1 MEDGEYMISLNKENF
16 KQEISEGVSFVD
28 FLGNNCQKCL
38 QFMDGIE
45 QLSQKYSENMK
56 FFKFNVDED
65 KMFSIKEK
73 VMGLPTI
80 IIYENGVQKS
90 RLMPN
95 NINSLNDIEEFIKKN
110 I

>member
-1 MEDGEYMISLNKENF
+1 MISLNKENF

-28 FLGNNCQKCL
+28 FWGNNCQKCL

-80 IIYENGVQKS
+80 IIYENGVKKS

>member
-1 MEDGEYMISLNKENF
+1 MIALNKDNF
-16 KQEISEGVSFVD
+16 RQEVSSGVSFVD
-28 FLGNNCQKCL
+28 FWGNNCQKCL

-45 QLSQKYSENMK
+45 ELSKKYSENMK

-80 IIYENGVQKS
+80 VIYKDGAQVS

-95 NINSLNDIEEFIKKN
+95 NINSIGDIEEFIKNN

>member
-1 MEDGEYMISLNKENF
+1 MIALNKENF
-16 KQEISEGVSFVD
+16 KQEVSSGVSFVD
-28 FLGNNCQKCL
+28 FWGNNCQKCL
-38 QFMDGIE
+38 QFMEGIE
-45 QLSQKYSENMK
+45 ELSKKYADNMK

-80 IIYENGVQKS
+80 IIYRDGVQVS

-95 NINSLNDIEEFIKKN
+95 NINSIGDIEEFIKN
-110 I
+110 NM

>member
-1 MEDGEYMISLNKENF
+1 MISLNKENF

-28 FLGNNCQKCL
+28 FWGNNCQKCL

-45 QLSQKYSENMK
+45 QLSQKYSKNMK

>member
-1 MEDGEYMISLNKENF
+1 MIALNKENF

-28 FLGNNCQKCL
+28 FWGNNCQKCL

-95 NINSLNDIEEFIKKN
+95 NINSLNDIEKFINEN

>member
-1 MEDGEYMISLNKENF
+1 MISLNKENF

-28 FLGNNCQKCL
+28 FWGNNCQKCL

-95 NINSLNDIEEFIKKN
+95 NINSLNDIEEFINKN

>member
-1 MEDGEYMISLNKENF
+1 MVSLNKENF

-28 FLGNNCQKCL
+28 FWGNNCQKCL

>member
-1 MEDGEYMISLNKENF
+1 MISLNKENF

-28 FLGNNCQKCL
+28 FWGNNCQKCL

-80 IIYENGVQKS
+80 IIYENGIQKS

>member
-1 MEDGEYMISLNKENF
+1 MVALNKENF

-28 FLGNNCQKCL
+28 FWGNTCQKCL
-38 QFMDGIE
+38 QFMNGIE
-45 QLSQKYSENMK
+45 QLSQKYSDNMK

-95 NINSLNDIEEFIKKN
+95 NINSLNDIEEFIKEN

>member
-1 MEDGEYMISLNKENF
+1 MISLNKENF

-28 FLGNNCQKCL
+28 FWGNNCQKCL

-90 RLMPN
+90 RLMSN

>member
-1 MEDGEYMISLNKENF
+1 MIALNKENF

-28 FLGNNCQKCL
+28 FWGNNCQKCL

-95 NINSLNDIEEFIKKN
+95 NINSLNDIEEFIKEN

>member
-1 MEDGEYMISLNKENF
+1 
-16 KQEISEGVSFVD
+16 
-28 FLGNNCQKCL
+28 
-38 QFMDGIE
+38 
-45 QLSQKYSENMK
+45 MK

>member
-1 MEDGEYMISLNKENF
+1 MIALNKENF

-28 FLGNNCQKCL
+28 FWGNNCQKCL

-95 NINSLNDIEEFIKKN
+95 NINSLNDIEKFIKEN

>member
-1 MEDGEYMISLNKENF
+1 MISLNKENF
-16 KQEISEGVSFVD
+16 KQDISEGVSFVD
-28 FLGNNCQKCL
+28 FWGNNCQKCL

>member
-1 MEDGEYMISLNKENF
+1 MISLNKENF

-28 FLGNNCQKCL
+28 FWGNNCQKCL
-38 QFMDGIE
+38 QCIE

>member
-1 MEDGEYMISLNKENF
+1 MISLNKENF
-16 KQEISEGVSFVD
+16 KQEISEGISFVD
-28 FLGNNCQKCL
+28 FWGNNCQKCL

>member
-1 MEDGEYMISLNKENF
+1 MIALSKDNF
-16 KQEISEGVSFVD
+16 KQEVSQGISFVD
-28 FLGNNCQKCL
+28 FWGDNCQKCL
-38 QFMDGIE
+38 QFMSVIE
-45 QLSQKYSENMK
+45 ELSKKYEGKMK

-80 IIYENGVQKS
+80 IIYKDGEQIS

-95 NINSLNDIEEFIKKN
+95 NINSVNDVEDFIKNN

>member
-1 MEDGEYMISLNKENF
+1 MISLNKENF

-28 FLGNNCQKCL
+28 FWGNNCQKCL

-56 FFKFNVDED
+56 FFKFIVDED

>member
-1 MEDGEYMISLNKENF
+1 MISLNKENF
-16 KQEISEGVSFVD
+16 KQEISEGVCFVD
-28 FLGNNCQKCL
+28 FWGNNCQKCL

>member
-1 MEDGEYMISLNKENF
+1 MIALSKDNF
-16 KQEISEGVSFVD
+16 KQEVSKGVSFVD
-28 FLGNNCQKCL
+28 FWGNNCQKCL
-38 QFMDGIE
+38 QFMSGIE
-45 QLSQKYSENMK
+45 ELSLKYEGKMK

-65 KMFSIKEK
+65 KMFAIKEK

-80 IIYENGVQKS
+80 VIYKDGEQSK

-95 NINSLNDIEEFIKKN
+95 NINSINDIEEFIKNN

>member
-1 MEDGEYMISLNKENF
+1 MISLNKENF

-28 FLGNNCQKCL
+28 FWGNNCQKCL

>member
-1 MEDGEYMISLNKENF
+1 MIALNKENF

-28 FLGNNCQKCL
+28 FWGNNCQKCL

-80 IIYENGVQKS
+80 IIYENGVQKF

-95 NINSLNDIEEFIKKN
+95 NINSLNDIEEFIKEN

>member
-1 MEDGEYMISLNKENF
+1 MISLNKENF

-28 FLGNNCQKCL
+28 FWGNNCQKCL

-73 VMGLPTI
+73 VIGLPTI